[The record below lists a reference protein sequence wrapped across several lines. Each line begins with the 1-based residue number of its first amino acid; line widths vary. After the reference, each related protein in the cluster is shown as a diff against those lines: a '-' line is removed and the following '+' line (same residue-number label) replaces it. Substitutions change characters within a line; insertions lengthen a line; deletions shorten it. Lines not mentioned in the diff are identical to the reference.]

1 MMRYL
6 LAVLL
11 VTVCAFPAYAEG
23 PALFKEFSYGQP
35 RAEVEKLPGVLPCD
49 EIAPGALCRQNQSF
63 AGSSD
68 WLQAFVF
75 DKGKL
80 SMVAL
85 AGPASG
91 DSYTKV
97 VGVMTNN
104 GFIPTT
110 LQSGDKMF
118 DMLKALPEKGE
129 KAAIAELTAFEAA
142 ALNGDAGLTYTFIP
156 KDALKGAAK
165 YGSYAQFVFNAPES
179 LRATELE
186 LAGDEMFVRFIAPR
200 AALNDMKQQM
210 ESQKESF

>member
-1 MMRYL
+1 MKYL
-6 LAVLL
+6 LALLL
-11 VTVCAFPAYAEG
+11 VVVCVCPSYAEG

-35 RAEVEKLPGVLPCD
+35 REAIQKLPGVMPCD
-49 EIAPGALCRQNQSF
+49 EIAQGALCRQKQSF
-63 AGSSD
+63 AGFSD

-75 DKGKL
+75 DKEKL
-80 SMVAL
+80 SMVVL
-85 AGPASG
+85 AGPVDG
-91 DSYTKV
+91 DLYTRV

-104 GFIPTT
+104 GFIPMT

-118 DMLKALPEKGE
+118 DMLKALPEKGQ

-165 YGSYAQFVFNAPES
+165 YGSYAQFIFNAPES

-210 ESQKESF
+210 ESQKENF

>member
-1 MMRYL
+1 MRYL

-11 VTVCAFPAYAEG
+11 VAACVFPAYAEG

-35 RAEVEKLPGVLPCD
+35 REDVQNLPGVIPCD

-63 AGSSD
+63 AGSGD

-85 AGPASG
+85 AAPVDG
-91 DSYTKV
+91 DLYTRV

-118 DMLKALPEKGE
+118 DMLKTLPEKGE
-129 KAAIAELTAFEAA
+129 KAAIAELTEFEAA
-142 ALNGDAGLTYTFIP
+142 ALNGDTGLTYTFIP

-165 YGSYAQFVFNAPES
+165 YGSYAQFVFTAPES

>member
-1 MMRYL
+1 MRYFLAAL
-6 LAVLL
+6 LLM
-11 VTVCAFPAYAEG
+11 VCAFPAYAEG
-23 PALFKEFSYGQP
+23 PALFKEFYYGQP
-35 RAEVEKLPGVLPCD
+35 RAEIEKLPGVISCD
-49 EIAPGALCRQNQSF
+49 EIASGALCRQKQAF

-80 SMVAL
+80 SMVGL
-85 AGPASG
+85 AGPVDG
-91 DSYTKV
+91 DLYTRV

-118 DMLKALPEKGE
+118 DMFKALPEKGE
-129 KAAIAELTAFEAA
+129 KAAIAELTGFEAA

-156 KDALKGAAK
+156 KDALKGATK
-165 YGSYAQFVFNAPES
+165 YGSYPQFVFNAPPS

-186 LAGDEMFVRFIAPR
+186 ISGDDMFVRFIAPR
-200 AALNDMKQQM
+200 AALDDMKQQM